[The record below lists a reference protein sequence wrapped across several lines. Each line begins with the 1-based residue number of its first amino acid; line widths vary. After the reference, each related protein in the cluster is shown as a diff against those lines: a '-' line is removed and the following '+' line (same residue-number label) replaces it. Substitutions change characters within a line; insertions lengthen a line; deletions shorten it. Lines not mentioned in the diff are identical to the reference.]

1 MGELVERCCKSN
13 EKGGWHDQAVLVHR
27 KVVVDT
33 MEKKVTCDA
42 DSVVWKVSEEELAA
56 ITMTLR

>member
-1 MGELVERCCKSN
+1 
-13 EKGGWHDQAVLVHR
+13 
-27 KVVVDT
+27 